1 MAEKE
6 IKDIICYNRK
16 RLGLTQEQLAEKLNV
31 SNKTVSKW
39 ETGKSY
45 PDVLLVP
52 AITKELGISIN
63 QFFDCEDTKPEVI
76 GKSNKEKL
84 TKIRSNLILAFCF
97 LLFAPIFVV
106 VPTMLL
112 QTIEVAMFC
121 WVSGIVLWLVSII
134 LVIVENSKIKYF
146 NFMKNDQKLA
156 VSLKNITGT
165 YCFVWYLIT
174 FVLTFFLVDL
184 LDNRILVCII
194 SILIH
199 LVFSFLIYI
208 ILCDC
213 KIKIKTT
220 RNIVFSVFSLLTTVM
235 GIVLIIVYD
244 LFPWCLC
251 FLLSQVQNLIILL
264 TSNGV
269 ESNQRKY

>member
-121 WVSGIVLWLVSII
+121 WVSGIVLWLASII
-134 LVIVENSKIKYF
+134 LVIMGSSNMKYMNFAKDDKRLVVSIKNLIGGY
-146 NFMKNDQKLA
+146 L
-156 VSLKNITGT
+156 
-165 YCFVWYLIT
+165 FVWQ
-174 FVLTFFLVDL
+174 V
-184 LDNRILVCII
+184 II
-194 SILIH
+194 SLATLLLYPVFNEYRALIG
-199 LVFSFLIYI
+199 LPIGFSLAFAFLMTVTISNCRITVKPNKKMIFFIVFI
-208 ILCDC
+208 ILFIVGC
-213 KIKIKTT
+213 ITT
-220 RNIVFSVFSLLTTVM
+220 
-235 GIVLIIVYD
+235 IINGVY
-244 LFPWCLC
+244 PWCNV
-251 FLLSQVQNLIILL
+251 FILSQSICFAVLL
-264 TSNGV
+264 TSNDL
-269 ESNQRKY
+269 S

>member
-84 TKIRSNLILAFCF
+84 TKIRSNLILAFC
-97 LLFAPIFVV
+97 LLAVTPIFIGLIPVL
-106 VPTMLL
+106 PLMEL
-112 QTIEVAMFC
+112 IIFFAI
-121 WVSGIVLWLVSII
+121 SGIVALISSVI
-134 LVIVENSKIKYF
+134 LFVLETSKIDDIAIS
-146 NFMKNDQKLA
+146 KNDKKTIA
-156 VSLKNITGT
+156 SIKKITAP
-165 YCFVWYLIT
+165 L
-174 FVLTFFLVDL
+174 
-184 LDNRILVCII
+184 
-194 SILIH
+194 
-199 LVFSFLIYI
+199 
-208 ILCDC
+208 
-213 KIKIKTT
+213 
-220 RNIVFSVFSLLTTVM
+220 
-235 GIVLIIVYD
+235 
-244 LFPWCLC
+244 
-251 FLLSQVQNLIILL
+251 
-264 TSNGV
+264 
-269 ESNQRKY
+269 